1 MVWLMTTQTDIEQ
14 AWTRIAPYVR
24 VTPVMQMERGAFG
37 TPPDSEIYLKFEMM
51 QHTGSFKARGAF
63 NGMLSHTVPAN
74 GVITAS
80 GGNHGAAVAYAA
92 QILGY
97 PAEIF
102 VPKIASPVKIER
114 LRHYGAQVNVVGD
127 NYLGA
132 FAAMQIRQRETGAF
146 TLHSYDQ
153 ATTLAGQGTCG
164 REFDQQVPHLD
175 TLLVACGGGG
185 FIGGIA
191 AWYGQRA
198 RIISVEPEN
207 APSLARALEAGQ
219 PVNVPVSGI
228 AADSLGA
235 TQVGKLMWEI
245 AKNNV
250 AQAVLVSDEVIR
262 QTQRQLWQDLR
273 VVAEP
278 GGATALAALASGQYR
293 PKAGERV
300 GVLVCGGNADLSAV
314 A

>member
-1 MVWLMTTQTDIEQ
+1 MITHFDIEQ
-14 AWTRIAPYVR
+14 AWARIAPYVR
-24 VTPVMQMERGAFG
+24 VTPVMQMERGGFNTHA
-37 TPPDSEIYLKFEMM
+37 DSQIYLKFELM

-63 NGMLSHTVPAN
+63 NGMLSHAVPPS

-92 QILGY
+92 KALGY

-114 LRHYGAQVNVVGD
+114 LRRYGANVNVIGD

-132 FAAMQIRQRETGAF
+132 FAAMQARQRETGA
-146 TLHSYDQ
+146 LVIHSYDQ
-153 ATTLAGQGTCG
+153 DSTLAGQGTCG
-164 REFDQQVPHLD
+164 RELDLQVPNLD
-175 TLLVACGGGG
+175 TVLVACGGGG

-191 AWYGQRA
+191 TWYQQRA
-198 RIISVEPEN
+198 KVISIEPEN
-207 APSLARALEAGQ
+207 APSLARALAAGQ

-235 TQVGKLMWEI
+235 TQVGGLMWQI
-245 AKNNV
+245 AKDRIS
-250 AQAVLVSDEVIR
+250 QAILVSDDLIR
-262 QTQRQLWQDLR
+262 QTQRLLWDELR
-273 VVAEP
+273 VVSEP
-278 GGATALAALASGQYR
+278 GGATALAAIVGGLYR
-293 PKAGERV
+293 PQPGERV
-300 GVLVCGGNADLSAV
+300 GVLLCGGNADLATI